1 MSYGAPFVETGQSKQ
16 HSIYPVKNW
25 GREFNCKA
33 AKFLI
38 GKIKL

>member
-1 MSYGAPFVETGQSKQ
+1 MSHGAPLIETGQSKQ
-16 HSIYPVKNW
+16 QSMYPGKNW

>member
-1 MSYGAPFVETGQSKQ
+1 MSHGAPLIEPGQRKQ
-16 HSIYPVKNW
+16 HFMYPGKNW

-38 GKIKL
+38 GKVEV